1 MAISKG
7 ARLGHYEIAA
17 PLGAG
22 GMGEIYLAQDTRL
35 GRQVALKILPP
46 QFTSD
51 ADRLRRFVR
60 EAKAASA
67 LNHPNII
74 TIYEV
79 GETDAVH
86 FIATEFIEGET
97 LRQRMTK
104 TRLSAAD
111 AINIAQQIVSA
122 LAAAHEAGIVHRDI
136 KPENV
141 MIRRDGYVKVLDFGL
156 AKLIERQRPA
166 SDPEAP
172 TLALKTDPGKVMG
185 TVSYMSPEQARGLEV
200 DARSDLFSLGVVL
213 YEMIGGRLP
222 FTGQTPSDV
231 LAAVLHYDPPPL
243 ELRSGNSTAGP
254 PSEINWIITK
264 LLAKDF
270 EERYQTSKSLF
281 SDLKRLKQR
290 LEFEA
295 ELSRAAQAAAGN
307 DRTESLTSAP
317 VAVLSS
323 NQTVAPPLPHDPFRT
338 DTNLPTLSNTS
349 SAEYI
354 LMEIKRRRRGL
365 LAVLLFVLASLAAL
379 GWLAWREKPLEA
391 LAVLPFINDANDPEL
406 EILGDNLT
414 IRLINQ
420 LRQLPNLTVKSFNA
434 VSAHRSATHDTKRI
448 GAALDAQILLIGHL
462 AKRSNGF
469 AINIELIRVRDNSSL
484 WVEQYQHQF
493 AELQLVEQE
502 ITRDVAEK
510 LRVALGG
517 PAHDQQH
524 LDAQQLSQ
532 KARYYWNQRTT
543 DGLQKALDLFQQAIT
558 LDPDYAQAQAGVADC
573 YNLLAS
579 YNALPPQQAF
589 PKAKAAAQRALELD
603 NSLAEAHA
611 ALGYA
616 AYLYDWDWVRA
627 EQEFKRALALNP
639 DYASAH
645 QWYTTLL
652 LMLGRNEE
660 AIAEARRTQELD
672 PLSPIINVHLGR
684 TLYYTGQYDE
694 AVAQLQK
701 TLARD
706 PNSFVARRYL
716 GQVYAEQRKYA
727 QAIAE
732 LSQSVTLSG
741 GSALVK
747 AELAHVYA
755 VAGKH
760 AEARQIVTELSAL
773 TGPKAISSY
782 NLAVIYAGLGD
793 KDQAFALLQKAY
805 DERADRLAYLGV
817 DPRLKPLRNDPRF
830 AQMLRRIGL

>member
-1 MAISKG
+1 MAISRG
-7 ARLGHYEIAA
+7 ARLGHYEITAA
-17 PLGAG
+17 LGAG

-79 GETDAVH
+79 GEADAVH

-97 LRQRMTK
+97 LRQRMAR
-104 TRLSAAD
+104 TRLSVAD
-111 AINIAQQIVSA
+111 AVNLAQQIVSA

-141 MIRRDGYVKVLDFGL
+141 MIRRDGYVKVVDFGL
-156 AKLIERQRPA
+156 AKLVERQRPP

-172 TLALKTDPGKVMG
+172 TLALRTDPGKVMG

-231 LAAVLHYDPPPL
+231 LAAVLHFDPPPL
-243 ELRSGNSTAGP
+243 ELRSGNP
-254 PSEINWIITK
+254 PTEINWIITK
-264 LLAKDF
+264 LLTKDR
-270 EERYQTSKSLF
+270 EERYQTSKGLF

-290 LEFEA
+290 LEFEV

-307 DRTESLTSAP
+307 DRTESLTNAP
-317 VAVLSS
+317 AAESGSS
-323 NQTVAPPLPHDPFRT
+323 QTVAPPLPHDPFRT

-365 LAVLLFVLASLAAL
+365 LAILLIVLAGLAAL
-379 GWLAWREKPLEA
+379 GWWAWREKPLEA
-391 LAVLPFINDANDPEL
+391 LAVLPFINATNDPDIET
-406 EILGDNLT
+406 LGDNLT

-434 VSAHRSATHDTKRI
+434 VSAHRSAAPDIKRL
-448 GAALDAQILLIGHL
+448 GTELDAQIILVGHI
-462 AKRSNGF
+462 AKRSNGY
-469 AINIELIRVRDNSSL
+469 AINIELIRVRDNTSL

-502 ITRDVAEK
+502 ITRDVADK
-510 LRVALGG
+510 LRVALATGR
-517 PAHDQQH
+517 AHDQQH

-543 DGLQKALDLFQQAIT
+543 EGLHKALDLFQQALT
-558 LDPDYAQAQAGVADC
+558 LDPDYAQAEAGVADC

-611 ALGYA
+611 ALGMA
-616 AYLYDWDWVRA
+616 AYLYDWDWLRA
-627 EQEFKRALALNP
+627 EQEFKRALALDP

-645 QWYTTLL
+645 QWYATLL
-652 LMLGRNEE
+652 VMLGRNEE
-660 AIAEARRTQELD
+660 AVAEALRAQELD
-672 PLSPIINVHLGR
+672 PLLLIINAHPGR
-684 TLYYTGQYDE
+684 TLYFTGQYDE
-694 AVAQLQK
+694 AVTQLQK

-706 PNSFVARRYL
+706 PNFFGARRYL
-716 GQVYAEQRKYA
+716 GQVYAEQGKYA

-755 VAGKH
+755 VAGKQ
-760 AEARQIVTELSAL
+760 AEARQLVAELSAL
-773 TGPKAISSY
+773 TGPKAISPY
-782 NLAVIYAGLGD
+782 NLAVIYAGLGE